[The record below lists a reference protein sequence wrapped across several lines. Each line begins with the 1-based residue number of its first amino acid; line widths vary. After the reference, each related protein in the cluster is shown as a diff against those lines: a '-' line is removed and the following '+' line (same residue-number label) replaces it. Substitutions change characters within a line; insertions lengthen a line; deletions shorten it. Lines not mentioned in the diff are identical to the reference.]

1 MRARLL
7 ICLVALLAC
16 VKRITPDPGG
26 ARTTYSGVTLRFG
39 EQQAVP
45 EGTRILWDF
54 GDGTPEQEGASVV
67 HAFPRSGVYTVV
79 ETIRDKDGQTRSA
92 RTHVTALRE
101 TVQMAV
107 PADAR
112 AALMVPT
119 P

>member
-39 EQQAVP
+39 EQQA
-45 EGTRILWDF
+45 
-54 GDGTPEQEGASVV
+54 ASVV

-112 AALMVPT
+112 AALMVPA
-119 P
+119 